1 MGVSL
6 ELSRARIGCFVMP
19 RKCRTRVET
28 VKPVFVSLAFRLAL
42 FYLLIAEG
50 IESNPGPN
58 SRTIDAGS
66 EQGLSPRG
74 RGRGRGARGNGG
86 RGGRGSR
93 RGRGETV
100 DIFANANAAVG
111 GYQAR
116 KHNLNHLI
124 HYAVHLEVKPSK
136 QSVIG

>member
-6 ELSRARIGCFVMP
+6 ELWRARIGCFVMP

-28 VKPVFVSLAFRLAL
+28 VKPVFVSLAIRLAL

-50 IESNPGPN
+50 IESNPGPS
-58 SRTIDAGS
+58 SRTTDAGS
-66 EQGLSPRG
+66 EQGVLLAG
-74 RGRGRGARGNGG
+74 VDVVVEHEVMVVEVVVAVEEA
-86 RGGRGSR
+86 
-93 RGRGETV
+93 GEKRL
-100 DIFANANAAVG
+100 IYLQMQQLG
-111 GYQAR
+111 EYQAR

-124 HYAVHLEVKPSK
+124 HYAVHLEVKTSQ